1 MKQRKENRIKYY
13 MFCIIT
19 ALLLSVGGK
28 APMLVHATSA
38 TLTFSADNKSIA
50 VGDTFYVVVI
60 VDSADYIGGFEG
72 YISYD
77 SDLVEFVEGG
87 SFVNGSSG
95 LLRIYDMDSAES
107 VNTKKYSLQFKA
119 KKTGDCIFD
128 TSDAPAVYNA
138 DGDELSVSS
147 NMLTVSI
154 SNSSSL
160 SSNSNLSRLLV
171 SPGQLNQEF
180 NNDITAYKV
189 EVPYESDMLFIS
201 AEPEEEDAIVT
212 VEGNED
218 LKVGTNYAH
227 VVVTAPS
234 GAKKDIQIEVVR
246 KEESA
251 EEENQ
256 MLEDVEAGVTI
267 TEDENNNKILIS
279 THIYQIVELKNALEI
294 PEGYEESSITIN
306 SETVKAYI
314 RSNDTENQFVLL
326 YLTNESGE
334 TDFYQYDRIE
344 KTIQRYK
351 SSVSKVTEAEE
362 DSVSTTTKSFFII
375 IIAMAGLI
383 LILSIALAI
392 VAMKLRNERES
403 AKDSARDIDIEL

>member
-13 MFCIIT
+13 MFGIIT
-19 ALLLSVGGK
+19 ALLLSVTGK
-28 APMLVHATSA
+28 APMFVHAASA
-38 TLTFSADNKSIA
+38 TLTFSADHKSIA

-77 SDLVEFVEGG
+77 SNLVEFVEGG

-95 LLRIYDMDSAES
+95 LLRIYDMDSLES

-128 TSDAPAVYNA
+128 TSDAPAVYNV

-189 EVPYESDMLFIS
+189 EVPHESDMLFLS
-201 AEPEEEDAIVT
+201 AEPEEEDAVVT
-212 VEGNED
+212 IEGNED
-218 LKVGTNYAH
+218 LKVGTNYVH

-246 KEESA
+246 KEEST

-256 MLEDVEAGVTI
+256 TLEGVEAGVTI

-279 THIYQIVELKNALEI
+279 THRYQITELKNSLEI

-306 SETVKAYI
+306 SGTVKAYI
-314 RSNDTENQFVLL
+314 RSNNTESQFVLL
-326 YLTNESGE
+326 YLINESGE

-351 SSVSKVTEAEE
+351 SSESKVTEAEE
-362 DSVSTTTKSFFII
+362 DSMSTTTKSFFII
-375 IIAMAGLI
+375 MIAMAGVI

-392 VAMKLRNERES
+392 VAMKLRNEREN
-403 AKDSARDIDIEL
+403 AKDSVRDIDIEL

>member
-72 YISYD
+72 YISYN

-189 EVPYESDMLFIS
+189 EVPYESNMLFIS

-267 TEDENNNKILIS
+267 TADENNNKILIS
-279 THIYQIVELKNALEI
+279 THRYQIVELKNALEI